1 MSVQVILIN
10 TVPYTSA
17 AHDESYLPCKN
28 SHKKLLVRKWDN
40 VKHLPTAH
48 KRNKA
53 VEAVI
58 HIDE

>member
-28 SHKKLLVRKWDN
+28 SHKKLLVCEWDN
-40 VKHLPTAH
+40 VNP
-48 KRNKA
+48 
-53 VEAVI
+53 
-58 HIDE
+58 